1 MLALVDYITYMH
13 CYNNII
19 HNIASYSVH
28 LQEYNHYMYRY
39 VRLCTKH

>member
-1 MLALVDYITYMH
+1 MLALVDCTTYMH
-13 CYNNII
+13 CYNII

-28 LQEYNHYMYRY
+28 LWEYKHVACY